1 MLVSGREW
9 KEDEEE
15 WKKDGLE
22 ATNSGRSDGRRLN
35 EALMNGMEKVT
46 DVGKDF
52 KEMIKVMGG
61 KEINNR

>member
-15 WKKDGLE
+15 GNKDGLE

-52 KEMIKVMGG
+52 KEVIKVMGG
-61 KEINNR
+61 KEMNNR